1 MLKSFAHE
9 VDNYKT
15 LLDSKFYYFFY
26 SYGFGVYLAWFTFA
40 VNIGCGVLFMWYS
53 GKKKGAKAPTDEI
66 AMADEPT
73 IMGR

>member
-1 MLKSFAHE
+1 MGSR
-9 VDNYKT
+9 
-15 LLDSKFYYFFY
+15 
-26 SYGFGVYLAWFTFA
+26 YGFGVYLAWFTFA
-40 VNIGCGVLFMWYS
+40 VNLSCGILFMWYS